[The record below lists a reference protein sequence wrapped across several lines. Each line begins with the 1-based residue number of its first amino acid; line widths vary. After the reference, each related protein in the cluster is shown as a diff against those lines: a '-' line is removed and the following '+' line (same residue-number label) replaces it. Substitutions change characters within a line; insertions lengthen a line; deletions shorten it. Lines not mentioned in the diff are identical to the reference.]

1 MSKQQNVIEE
11 VRDQLKYLFLHRK
24 GNDAHAAVQDVI
36 DAIWPKAPKPKI
48 EKKIKISG
56 NAYKFLLSLGA
67 GLGYKEFKSKEQLFA
82 DAMGGTVQVEKRGK
96 VITMQASTAEI
107 KKEYPYSFNP
117 ALHKGYLP
125 IHCGWSA
132 TGEVVED
139 LSDII
144 NMLIAGHPK
153 AGKSNFLHGLIMNLL
168 QNNKTLTRIV
178 VFDFKRLEYSYL
190 KNHVLLVTQNELAP
204 TVFKAL
210 NSELDKRLAILE
222 AANCV
227 KIHEYLEQGG
237 EMPFIPVIIDEL
249 AEMADEECQTS
260 LNRLLRLGR
269 AVGFLVICATQR
281 PSSTMM
287 KAFGDS
293 KAMFTG
299 TLCFHVRDAINSQ
312 MLLDNDHA
320 SLIPNNPGRGVFQWD
335 NEMEIQ
341 AMYLPVGKARQLLK
355 DIDRVEVMNFVEQPQ
370 KRLPPR

>member
-1 MSKQQNVIEE
+1 MKQQSPIEE
-11 VRDQLKYLFLHRK
+11 IKESIKFIWVHRK

-36 DAIWPKAPKPKI
+36 DAIWPTAPKPKI
-48 EKKIKISG
+48 EKKIKLSG
-56 NAYKFLLSLGA
+56 EAYRFIIALGA
-67 GLGYKEFKSKEQLFA
+67 GLGYKEFKGREQLFG
-82 DAMGGTVQVEKRGK
+82 DAMGGTCQIEKRGK

-107 KKEYPYSFNP
+107 KKEYPYAFDPSK
-117 ALHKGYLP
+117 HKGYLP

-139 LSDII
+139 LADII
-144 NMLIAGHPK
+144 NLIIAGHPK
-153 AGKSNFLHGLIMNLL
+153 AGKSNFLHGLIMNIL
-168 QNNKTLTRIV
+168 QNKKAFTRIV

-190 KNHVLLVTQNELAP
+190 KNHVLLVTQNEMAP
-204 TVFKAL
+204 IVFKTL
-210 NSELDKRLAILE
+210 NDKLDKRLAILE
-222 AANCV
+222 AADCV
-227 KIHEYLEQGG
+227 KIHEYLEKGG

-249 AEMADEECQTS
+249 AEMADEECQTY

-269 AVGFLVICATQR
+269 AAGFLVICATQR

-299 TLCFHVRDAINSQ
+299 TLCFHVRDAINSL
-312 MLLDNDHA
+312 MLLDNDRA

-335 NEMEIQ
+335 NEVEIQ
-341 AMYLPVGKARQLLK
+341 AMYLPVKKARQLLK

>member
-1 MSKQQNVIEE
+1 M
-11 VRDQLKYLFLHRK
+11 
-24 GNDAHAAVQDVI
+24 
-36 DAIWPKAPKPKI
+36 KPLI
-48 EKKIKISG
+48 TKKIRINDES
-56 NAYKFLLSLGA
+56 YKFLITLPA

-82 DAMGGTVQVEKRGK
+82 DAMGGTVQVEKRGT
-96 VITMQASTAEI
+96 VVTMQASTAEI
-107 KKEYPYSFNP
+107 KKEYPYAFDPSK
-117 ALHKGYLP
+117 HKGHLP

-132 TGEVVED
+132 TGEIIED

-168 QNNKTLTRIV
+168 QNNKTCTRIV

-190 KNHVLLVTQNELAP
+190 KNHVLLVTQNEMAP
-204 TVFKAL
+204 MVFKAL
-210 NSELDKRLAILE
+210 NAELDKRLEILE
-222 AANCV
+222 AADCV
-227 KIHEYLEQGG
+227 KIHEYLEKGG

-249 AEMADEECQTS
+249 AEMADEECQGY

-269 AVGFLVICATQR
+269 AAGFLVICATQR

-299 TLCFHVRDAINSQ
+299 TLCFHVRDAVNSQ
-312 MLLDNDHA
+312 MLLDNDRA

-335 NEMEIQ
+335 NEVEIQ
-341 AMYLPVGKARQLLK
+341 AMYLPVKKARELLK
-355 DIDRVEVMNFVEQPQ
+355 NIGQGEVIHFVEQSQ
-370 KRLPPR
+370 KRLPAR